1 MNAEEEEEEEEET
14 QRKRRALING
24 FSSSFEERRDDIAK
38 RVELFRRD
46 TEEELSLI
54 HISEPTRPY

>member
-24 FSSSFEERRDDIAK
+24 FSSSFEGRRDDIAK

-46 TEEELSLI
+46 TEEE
-54 HISEPTRPY
+54 E